1 MVRRVPA
8 MVDSRQRDTELGL
21 VATERDPRVAHYR
34 TGTGDRSVAALMMN
48 IVYKAL
54 IIATAVTVVL
64 MIGAMIG
71 AYIFF
76 WMLAEMLGG

>member
-1 MVRRVPA
+1 
-8 MVDSRQRDTELGL
+8 
-21 VATERDPRVAHYR
+21 
-34 TGTGDRSVAALMMN
+34 MMN